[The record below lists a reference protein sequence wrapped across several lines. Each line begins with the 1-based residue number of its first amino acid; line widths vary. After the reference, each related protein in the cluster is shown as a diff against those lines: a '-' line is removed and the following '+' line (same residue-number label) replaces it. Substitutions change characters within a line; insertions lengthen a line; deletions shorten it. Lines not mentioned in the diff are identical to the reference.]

1 MLNKLVKKKYIF
13 LGDTESINIEII
25 VKSHNFL
32 KNKIKYLII
41 CNKSEFCFYLTRIKS
56 KLKVNEIL
64 DPIKF
69 NNYKANY
76 LNVFNIEHK
85 YKEKYKNLLNQLDI
99 SKNLSNLT
107 SCDLITMPIDKSIFK
122 KKIKFNGLTE
132 YLGKLN
138 ACKTAMLMHGEK
150 FSIIPL
156 TTHINLK
163 EVHSL
168 AFSNIMLKYD
178 NFQELDYAEL
188 AGLLSCFTNLSI
200 QDELKDHSVKHSS
213 SILVSIIDAI
223 NDEYEEYFYYE
234 KKHQLDTGESYDIHF
249 DLVSYIINWCKAE
262 NEIQCKQVI
271 HNVYHEKG
279 VFLGEFVK
287 SILKINNILTELEE
301 IAELIN
307 DMKLLEKCKTIQE
320 KTLKYIVL
328 NQSLYI

>member
-13 LGDTESINIEII
+13 LGDTDSINIEII

-69 NNYKANY
+69 NNYKTNY

-99 SKNLSNLT
+99 SNNLSNLT

-163 EVHSL
+163 EVHRSIKNNKL
-168 AFSNIMLKYD
+168 KGILKDIMSVLYNSKYKLNFKNIIFLCYNPHCSEDSTIGK
-178 NFQELDYAEL
+178 E
-188 AGLLSCFTNLSI
+188 
-200 QDELKDHSVKHSS
+200 DELISKLIRKSFKKILGPYSADSAFNNIKKNTLFISTYHDQSLIPFKILNKKGINFTIGLNYRRLSPAHGTAKD
-213 SILVSIIDAI
+213 IIFKNKAT
-223 NDEYEEYFYYE
+223 N
-234 KKHQLDTGESYDIHF
+234 T
-249 DLVSYIINWCKAE
+249 SYI
-262 NEIQCKQVI
+262 QCM
-271 HNVYHEKG
+271 
-279 VFLGEFVK
+279 
-287 SILKINNILTELEE
+287 
-301 IAELIN
+301 LI
-307 DMKLLEKCKTIQE
+307 
-320 KTLKYIVL
+320 
-328 NQSLYI
+328 

>member
-13 LGDTESINIEII
+13 LGDTDSINIEII

-69 NNYKANY
+69 NNYKTNY

-99 SKNLSNLT
+99 SNNLSNLT

-163 EVHSL
+163 EVHRSIKNNKL
-168 AFSNIMLKYD
+168 KGILKDIMNVLYNSKYKLNFKNIIFLCYNPHCSEDSTIGK
-178 NFQELDYAEL
+178 E
-188 AGLLSCFTNLSI
+188 
-200 QDELKDHSVKHSS
+200 DELISKLITKSFKKILGPYSADSAFNNIKKNTLFISTYHDQSLIPFKILNKKGINFTIGLNYRRLSPAHGTAKD
-213 SILVSIIDAI
+213 IIFKNKAT
-223 NDEYEEYFYYE
+223 N
-234 KKHQLDTGESYDIHF
+234 T
-249 DLVSYIINWCKAE
+249 SYI
-262 NEIQCKQVI
+262 QCM
-271 HNVYHEKG
+271 
-279 VFLGEFVK
+279 
-287 SILKINNILTELEE
+287 
-301 IAELIN
+301 LI
-307 DMKLLEKCKTIQE
+307 
-320 KTLKYIVL
+320 
-328 NQSLYI
+328 